1 MKISTCTKCSRIQA
15 HLKELQI
22 KYPSYFCKP
31 IAGKGNF
38 NSSIC
43 VFGLAPGLHGAN
55 RTGIPFTGDF
65 SGKIIRNILDRLSI
79 SNIFITNIVRCY
91 PYKNKPLQHEINNC
105 HLNNIE
111 ELSKL
116 KNLKV
121 IITLGELAYRQILKI
136 YSLKYND
143 YKFKHGRKIQL
154 SDKKILLSSYHCS
167 RININTGRLKK
178 EALTSVF
185 KQAKIIVN
193 EKRVS

>member
-1 MKISTCTKCSRIQA
+1 MKISSCIKCSRIQA

-22 KYPSYFCKP
+22 KYPSYYCKS
-31 IAGKGNF
+31 IIGKGNI
-38 NSSIC
+38 NSTIC
-43 VFGLAPGLHGAN
+43 LFGLAPGLHGAN

-65 SGKIIRNILDRLSI
+65 SGKIIRSILEQLYMSD
-79 SNIFITNIVRCY
+79 IFITNIVRCY
-91 PYKNKPLQHEINNC
+91 PDKNKPLKSEINNC
-105 HLNNIE
+105 QEHNIK

-136 YSLKYND
+136 YSLKYCD
-143 YKFKHGRKIQL
+143 YKFKHGKKIKL

-167 RININTGRLKK
+167 RINMNTGRLQK
-178 EALTSVF
+178 EELKSIF
-185 KQAKIIVN
+185 EQAKTIAN